1 MAERKASR
9 TAVLVCQGRAVA
21 DGRMAVGRFSD
32 PVAVELLTAPERVL
46 VEQVRS
52 GVAPQV
58 FGDRIEYG
66 LLSGVSETLATRT
79 VTIDDALRDRGN
91 TQLVILGAGLDARAW
106 RMKEL
111 ADATVFEVD
120 QPASQQDKR
129 QRLGE
134 RTLLAGS
141 VRFVPVDFATDS
153 LDAALAAAGHDTT
166 RATTWI
172 WEGVVNYLTREQIAA
187 TAAVVAARSAPGS
200 RFIITYPAPSVRNTL
215 GRRIVRPLWALA
227 RRQNPIADEPMRSTW
242 TPERMRE
249 LLDANGFE
257 VVTDI
262 DQLTVAQELDLAV
275 ERGPFLR
282 SGRIVVADRI

>member
-1 MAERKASR
+1 
-9 TAVLVCQGRAVA
+9 
-21 DGRMAVGRFSD
+21 MAVGRFSD
-32 PVAVELLTAPERVL
+32 PVAVELLTAPERVP

-52 GVAPQV
+52 GVTPQD

-91 TQLVILGAGLDARAW
+91 TQLVLLGAGLDARAW

-111 ADATVFEVD
+111 AEATVYEVD

-129 QRLGE
+129 QRVGE
-134 RTLLAGS
+134 RAALAGS

-153 LDAALAAAGHDTT
+153 LDAALGAAGHDAT

-187 TAAVVAARSAPGS
+187 TAAMVSARSAPGS

-215 GRRIVRPLWALA
+215 GRKIVRPLWALA
-227 RRQNPIADEPMRSTW
+227 GRRNPIADEPMRSTW

-275 ERGPFLR
+275 QRGPFLR